1 MTPLESGTIPSERE
15 MQVVRLVAKGM
26 TNPSIAAE
34 LGLSPLTVP
43 SHLARVGAKFG
54 TNNRAGLVGAAIRTG
69 WLPVAVTG
77 TPPAGFDEQPFDVL
91 VRIARGRSNSQI
103 GAELGLTT
111 DMAKAR
117 VRRLL
122 ELLGASGREEAV
134 ALGVACGALRL
145 VPTRRRV
152 AVAA

>member
-1 MTPLESGTIPSERE
+1 MTPLESGTIPTERE

-34 LGLSPLTVP
+34 LGLSPTTIP
-43 SHLARVGAKFG
+43 SHLSRVGAKFG
-54 TNNRAGLVGAAIRTG
+54 THSRAELVGAAIRTG
-69 WLPVAVTG
+69 WLPVPVTG
-77 TPPAGFDEQPFDVL
+77 VPPEGFDEDLFNVL

-111 DMAKAR
+111 DMVKAR

-122 ELLGASGREEAV
+122 ELLGANGREEAV

-145 VPTRRRV
+145 VPARRRV